1 MLTKYNLKYFI
12 SSKENWKIPDI
23 FNDYILNLDY
33 LLYSSLSESKKENH
47 YSSYDDYFIITF
59 QKIIDYYKV
68 KNILQLFNDDDYKNF
83 FSNLS
88 KSIKILS
95 VDEKN
100 YSDVKKIIAKEHF
113 DLFVINSNSN
123 ESIINDFLLDIN
135 ADKSNN
141 KKIIIVHD
149 ISKNKKGNCLWSIL
163 NNNLQEGMRLNINNY
178 GIIFCGYG
186 YPSGEF
192 YVKYTDTEFDI

>member
-1 MLTKYNLKYFI
+1 MF
-12 SSKENWKIPDI
+12 KEFGVFP
-23 FNDYILNLDY
+23 
-33 LLYSSLSESKKENH
+33 H
-47 YSSYDDYFIITF
+47 
-59 QKIIDYYKV
+59 YYKV

-123 ESIINDFLLDIN
+123 ESIINDFFVSLL
-135 ADKSNN
+135 
-141 KKIIIVHD
+141 
-149 ISKNKKGNCLWSIL
+149 IL
-163 NNNLQEGMRLNINNY
+163 LSYILI
-178 GIIFCGYG
+178 
-186 YPSGEF
+186 
-192 YVKYTDTEFDI
+192 

>member
-47 YSSYDDYFIITF
+47 YSSYYDYFIITF

-163 NNNLQEGMRLNINNY
+163 NNNLQDAMILNINNY

-186 YPSGEF
+186 YVSGKY